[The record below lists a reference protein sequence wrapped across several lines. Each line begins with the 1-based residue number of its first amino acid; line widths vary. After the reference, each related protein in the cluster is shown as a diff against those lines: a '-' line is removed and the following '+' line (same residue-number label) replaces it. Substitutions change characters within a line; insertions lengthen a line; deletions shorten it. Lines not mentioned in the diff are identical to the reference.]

1 MNPIV
6 LTIIGT
12 IASVV
17 TMFILI
23 IKFVK
28 EPLEEN
34 IKEVKQQYIHL
45 TSQIER
51 IDKRVDTLNE
61 TLLNHFMSK
70 DRENNYS
77 E

>member
-12 IASVV
+12 VASVV

-70 DRENNYS
+70 DREHN
-77 E
+77 

>member
-12 IASVV
+12 VASVV

-34 IKEVKQQYIHL
+34 IKEVKQQYTHL

-70 DRENNYS
+70 DRESN
-77 E
+77 

>member
-6 LTIIGT
+6 LTIVGT
-12 IASVV
+12 VASVV

-70 DRENNYS
+70 DRENN
-77 E
+77 

>member
-12 IASVV
+12 VASVV

-61 TLLNHFMSK
+61 TLLNHFRLM
-70 DRENNYS
+70 
-77 E
+77 

>member
-1 MNPIV
+1 MNPMV
-6 LTIIGT
+6 LTIIGNV
-12 IASVV
+12 ASVV
-17 TMFILI
+17 AMFILI

-70 DRENNYS
+70 DRANN
-77 E
+77 

>member
-12 IASVV
+12 VASVV

-70 DRENNYS
+70 DRENN
-77 E
+77 

>member
-12 IASVV
+12 VASVV

-70 DRENNYS
+70 DRESN
-77 E
+77 

>member
-12 IASVV
+12 VASVV

-70 DRENNYS
+70 DRANN
-77 E
+77 

>member
-51 IDKRVDTLNE
+51 IDKSVDTLNE

-70 DRENNYS
+70 DRENN
-77 E
+77 

>member
-1 MNPIV
+1 MNPIA

-12 IASVV
+12 VASVV

-61 TLLNHFMSK
+61 ILLNHFMSR
-70 DRENNYS
+70 DRENN
-77 E
+77 

>member
-34 IKEVKQQYIHL
+34 IKEVKQQYIRL

-70 DRENNYS
+70 DRENN
-77 E
+77 

>member
-70 DRENNYS
+70 DRENN
-77 E
+77 

>member
-1 MNPIV
+1 MNPIA

-12 IASVV
+12 VASVV

-28 EPLEEN
+28 EPLKEN

-70 DRENNYS
+70 DREHN
-77 E
+77 

>member
-12 IASVV
+12 VASVV
-17 TMFILI
+17 TMFIPI

-70 DRENNYS
+70 DREHH
-77 E
+77 

>member
-17 TMFILI
+17 TTFILI

-70 DRENNYS
+70 DREHN
-77 E
+77 

>member
-12 IASVV
+12 VASVA

-70 DRENNYS
+70 DRESN
-77 E
+77 

>member
-12 IASVV
+12 VASVV
-17 TMFILI
+17 TMFRLI

-34 IKEVKQQYIHL
+34 IKEVKQQCIHL

-51 IDKRVDTLNE
+51 VDKRADTLNE

-70 DRENNYS
+70 DRENN
-77 E
+77 

>member
-12 IASVV
+12 VASVV

-28 EPLEEN
+28 DPLEEN

-45 TSQIER
+45 ASQIER

-70 DRENNYS
+70 DRENN
-77 E
+77 

>member
-6 LTIIGT
+6 LTIIGPV
-12 IASVV
+12 ASVV

-70 DRENNYS
+70 DREHS
-77 E
+77 

>member
-1 MNPIV
+1 MNPMV
-6 LTIIGT
+6 LTIIGNV
-12 IASVV
+12 ASVV
-17 TMFILI
+17 AMFILI

-70 DRENNYS
+70 DRENN
-77 E
+77 

>member
-12 IASVV
+12 VASVV

-70 DRENNYS
+70 DREHH
-77 E
+77 

>member
-12 IASVV
+12 VASVV

-23 IKFVK
+23 IKCVK

-70 DRENNYS
+70 DRENN
-77 E
+77 

>member
-1 MNPIV
+1 
-6 LTIIGT
+6 
-12 IASVV
+12 
-17 TMFILI
+17 MFILI

-70 DRENNYS
+70 DRENN
-77 E
+77 

>member
-70 DRENNYS
+70 DREHN
-77 E
+77 